1 MKEASPHKE
10 SSEDVPWDRS
20 RGESGNRGIE
30 VGFIRGC
37 SGSDGWRLG
46 RKLDKERLGAG
57 PLGLVKVPRITGLS
71 WNTVPFQGAV
81 VEELLGELTVS

>member
-10 SSEDVPWDRS
+10 SSEDMPWDRS
-20 RGESGNRGIE
+20 RGESGNCGIE

-57 PLGLVKVPRITGLS
+57 PLGLVKGAANNRAELEYSALS
-71 WNTVPFQGAV
+71 GCS
-81 VEELLGELTVS
+81 G